1 MGNMHDAAQQSEAL
15 VLVVED
21 ESLMRMHAVIMIEEA
36 GYNVVEA
43 CNADAAIAIL
53 ESREDIRVVVT
64 DIEMPGSMDG
74 IKLARAIRDRW
85 PPVELIVTSG
95 RYRVRSDE
103 LPTRAKFMPKPYT
116 PDLLVTAIRT
126 LHR

>member
-1 MGNMHDAAQQSEAL
+1 MGNMHDVAQRSEPL

-21 ESLMRMHAVIMIEEA
+21 EFLIRMQAVAIIEQA

-43 CNADAAIAIL
+43 RNADEAIAIL
-53 ESREDIRVVVT
+53 EMREDIRIVVT

-85 PPVELIVTSG
+85 PPVELVVTSG
-95 RYRVRSDE
+95 RHRLRADE
-103 LPTRAKFMPKPYT
+103 LPPRAKFMPKPYT
-116 PDLLVTAIRT
+116 PHVLVEVIKT

>member
-43 CNADAAIAIL
+43 CNADEAIAIL
-53 ESREDIRVVVT
+53 ESRERHPRRCYGYRNAGI
-64 DIEMPGSMDG
+64 DG
-74 IKLARAIRDRW
+74 W
-85 PPVELIVTSG
+85 NQ
-95 RYRVRSDE
+95 
-103 LPTRAKFMPKPYT
+103 TRAGHPRSVAPSRAYRHLRSISG
-116 PDLLVTAIRT
+116 PQ
-126 LHR
+126 